1 MEVFPSIED
10 LRSWADRLEEVQE
23 RLAPS
28 FERAEPRQRAMAY
41 IRGLVG
47 ITERKNGWQLAEL
60 AGEATPDG
68 MQRLLN
74 TAHWDADQVR
84 DDLQQYILTH
94 LDDPEAVLVVDETGF
109 LKKGTKSV
117 GVAAQY
123 TGTVGKIA
131 NCQIGVFLAYAN
143 RYGAV
148 LLDRELYLH
157 ANWEKD
163 PERCQEA
170 DVPEE
175 RCITIPKPTL
185 AKQMLARAF
194 AHGVKAAWVTG
205 DTVYGGD
212 YKLRSWLEE
221 RLQPYVLAVPKNQR
235 IGLSH
240 RADEVVASWP
250 VEAWQRLSAGSGS
263 QGPRFYDWAWQRLD
277 YRWTEGG
284 WKQWLLARR
293 SLSDPTEIAYY
304 LVFAPETVSL
314 EQVVLAAG
322 SRWQVEEAFELAKQ
336 QVGLDEYEVR
346 HWQGW
351 YRHIT
356 LAMFALAFLTVVKV
370 AGQKRGPKFRS
381 TKPLS
386 SSL

>member
-23 RLAPS
+23 RLAPY

-41 IRGLVG
+41 LRGLLS

-74 TAHWDADQVR
+74 TAKWDADQVR

-94 LDDPEAVLVVDETGF
+94 LADPEAVLVVDETGF
-109 LKKGTKSV
+109 VKKGTKSV

-131 NCQIGVFLAYAN
+131 NCQIGVFLAYAT
-143 RYGAV
+143 RSGAV
-148 LLDRELYLH
+148 LLDRELFLH
-157 ANWEKD
+157 ADWEKD
-163 PERCQEA
+163 PKRCKEAEVPAERCK
-170 DVPEE
+170 
-175 RCITIPKPTL
+175 TIPKPTL
-185 AKQMLARAF
+185 AKQMLERAF
-194 AHGVKAAWVTG
+194 AHDVKAAWVTG

-221 RLQPYVLAVPKNQR
+221 RLQPYVLAVPMNQR
-235 IGLSH
+235 IGLTH
-240 RADEVVASWP
+240 RADEVVASW
-250 VEAWQRLSAGSGS
+250 EASRWLRLSAGEGS
-263 QGPRFYDWAWQRLD
+263 QGPRLYDWAWQELS
-277 YRWTEGG
+277 YRWTEPG

-304 LVFAPETVSL
+304 FVFAPESVTL
-314 EQVVLAAG
+314 EQVVRVAG
-322 SRWQVEEAFELAKQ
+322 SRWQVEEALELAKG

-356 LAMFALAFLTVVKV
+356 LALFALAFLTVVKV
-370 AGQKRGPKFRS
+370 AGQKRRPKFRS

-386 SSL
+386 SFP

>member
-1 MEVFPSIED
+1 
-10 LRSWADRLEEVQE
+10 
-23 RLAPS
+23 
-28 FERAEPRQRAMAY
+28 MAY
-41 IRGLVG
+41 IRGLVSV
-47 ITERKNGWQLAEL
+47 TERKNGWQLAEV

-84 DDLQQYILTH
+84 DDLQAYILTH
-94 LDDPEAVLVVDETGF
+94 LADPEAVLVVDETGF

-123 TGTVGKIA
+123 TGTAGKIA

-143 RYGAV
+143 RSGAV
-148 LLDRELYLH
+148 LMDRELYLH
-157 ANWEKD
+157 RDWEKD

-170 DVPEE
+170 DIPEE
-175 RCITIPKPTL
+175 RRTTVPKPTM
-185 AKQMLARAF
+185 AKEMLSRAF

-235 IGLSH
+235 IGLSR
-240 RADEVVASWP
+240 RAEEVVASWP
-250 VEAWQRLSAGSGS
+250 VERWQRLSAGEGS
-263 QGPRFYDWAWQRLD
+263 QGPRFYDWAWQSLD
-277 YRWTEGG
+277 FRWTQPG

-293 SLSDPTEIAYY
+293 SLSDPTKIAYY
-304 LVFAPETVSL
+304 FVFAPESVSL
-314 EQVVLAAG
+314 EQVVRAAG

-336 QVGLDEYEVR
+336 QVGLDDYEVR

-370 AGQKRGPKFRS
+370 TRQKRGLNFRS
-381 TKPLS
+381 KKPLNS
-386 SSL
+386 FL

>member
-41 IRGLVG
+41 LRGLLSS
-47 ITERKNGWQLAEL
+47 TERKNGWQLAEL

-74 TAHWDADQVR
+74 TAKWDADQVR

-94 LDDPEAVLVVDETGF
+94 LNDPEAVLVVDETGF
-109 LKKGTKSV
+109 VKKGTKSV

-143 RYGAV
+143 KYGAV

-157 ANWEKD
+157 ADWEKD
-163 PERCQEA
+163 PGRCQEA
-170 DVPEE
+170 EVPEE
-175 RCITIPKPTL
+175 RQRTIPKPTL
-185 AKQMLARAF
+185 AKEMLERAF

-212 YKLRSWLEE
+212 YKLRSGLEE

-235 IGLSH
+235 IGLTR
-240 RADEVVASWP
+240 RADEVVVSWQAS
-250 VEAWQRLSAGSGS
+250 AWQRLSAGEGS

-277 YRWTEGG
+277 FRLTELG

-304 LVFAPETVSL
+304 FVFAPESVTL
-314 EQVVLAAG
+314 QQVVRAAG

-336 QVGLDEYEVR
+336 QVGLDDYEVR

-370 AGQKRGPKFRS
+370 AGQKRGPNFRS
-381 TKPLS
+381 KKSLS
-386 SSL
+386 SFP

>member
-1 MEVFPSIED
+1 MYS
-10 LRSWADRLEEVQE
+10 
-23 RLAPS
+23 
-28 FERAEPRQRAMAY
+28 
-41 IRGLVG
+41 
-47 ITERKNGWQLAEL
+47 
-60 AGEATPDG
+60 
-68 MQRLLN
+68 
-74 TAHWDADQVR
+74 
-84 DDLQQYILTH
+84 
-94 LDDPEAVLVVDETGF
+94 
-109 LKKGTKSV
+109 
-117 GVAAQY
+117 
-123 TGTVGKIA
+123 GTVGKIA
-131 NCQIGVFLAYAN
+131 NSQIGVFLAYAN

-157 ANWEKD
+157 ADWEKD
-163 PERCQEA
+163 LERCKEA
-170 DVPEE
+170 EVPEE
-175 RCITIPKPTL
+175 RRKTIPKPTL
-185 AKQMLARAF
+185 AKEMLERAF

-221 RLQPYVLAVPKNQR
+221 RLQPYVLAVPMNQR
-235 IGLSH
+235 IGLTH
-240 RADEVVASWP
+240 RADAVVASWP
-250 VEAWQRLSAGSGS
+250 TEQWQRLSAGEGS
-263 QGPRFYDWAWQRLD
+263 QGPRYYDWAWQRLD
-277 YRWTEGG
+277 FRWTEAG

-304 LVFAPETVSL
+304 FVFAPETVSL
-314 EQVVLAAG
+314 EQVVRAAG

-386 SSL
+386 FFP

>member
-1 MEVFPSIED
+1 MEGFPSIED
-10 LRSWADRLEEVQE
+10 LRTWADRLEEVQE
-23 RLAPS
+23 CLAPS
-28 FERAEPRQRAMAY
+28 FERAEPRLRAMAY
-41 IRGLVG
+41 LRGLLSA
-47 ITERKNGWQLAEL
+47 TERKNGWQLAEV

-94 LDDPEAVLVVDETGF
+94 LADPEAVLVVDETGF

-123 TGTVGKIA
+123 TGTAGKIA

-157 ANWEKD
+157 ADWEKD
-163 PERCQEA
+163 PERCKEA
-170 DVPEE
+170 DIPEE
-175 RCITIPKPTL
+175 RRSTIPKPTL
-185 AKQMLARAF
+185 AKQMLQRAF
-194 AHGVKAAWVTG
+194 DHRIKAAWVTG
-205 DTVYGGD
+205 DTVYGGE

-250 VEAWQRLSAGSGS
+250 AEQWQCLSAGEGS
-263 QGPRFYDWAWQRLD
+263 QGPRFYDWAWQSLD
-277 YRWTEGG
+277 FRWTEPG

-293 SLSDPTEIAYY
+293 SLSDPTKIAYY
-304 LVFAPETVSL
+304 LVFAPETVNL
-314 EQVVLAAG
+314 EQVVRAAG

-336 QVGLDEYEVR
+336 QVGLDDYEVR
-346 HWQGW
+346 HWRGW

-356 LAMFALAFLTVVKV
+356 LVMFALAFLTVVKI
-370 AGQKRGPKFRS
+370 AGQKRGPKFRN

-386 SSL
+386 SFL

>member
-1 MEVFPSIED
+1 MEVFPSVED

-23 RLAPS
+23 RLALS
-28 FERAEPRQRAMAY
+28 FERAEPRHRVMAY
-41 IRGLVG
+41 LRGLLS

-74 TAHWDADQVR
+74 TAKWDADQVR
-84 DDLQQYILTH
+84 DDLQQYILRH
-94 LDDPEAVLVVDETGF
+94 LADPEAVLVVDETGF

-123 TGTVGKIA
+123 TGTAGKIA

-157 ANWEKD
+157 ADWEKD
-163 PERCQEA
+163 PQRCQEA
-170 DVPEE
+170 GVPKD
-175 RCITIPKPTL
+175 RRSTIPKPTL
-185 AKQMLARAF
+185 ARHMLERAF
-194 AHGVKAAWVTG
+194 AHGGKAAWVTG
-205 DTVYGGD
+205 DRVYGGD

-235 IGLSH
+235 IGLTH
-240 RADEVVASWP
+240 RADSVVASWP
-250 VEAWQRLSAGSGS
+250 AERWQRAAAGGGS
-263 QGPRFYDWAWQRLD
+263 QGPRFYDWAWQELSF
-277 YRWTEGG
+277 RWTELG

-304 LVFAPETVSL
+304 FVFAPEEVRL
-314 EQVVLAAG
+314 EQVVRAAG
-322 SRWQVEEAFELAKQ
+322 SRWQVEEAIELAKG
-336 QVGLDEYEVR
+336 QVGLDDYEVR

-370 AGQKRGPKFRS
+370 AGQKKGPNFRS
-381 TKPLS
+381 KRSLS
-386 SSL
+386 SFP

>member
-1 MEVFPSIED
+1 MEVFPSVEE
-10 LRSWADRLEEVQE
+10 LRTWANSLEEIQE
-23 RLAPS
+23 RLAPF
-28 FERAEPRQRAMAY
+28 FERAEPRQRVLAY

-47 ITERKNGWQLAEL
+47 QTERKNGWQLAEL
-60 AGEATPDG
+60 AGERTPDG

-94 LDDPEAVLVVDETGF
+94 LADPEAVLVVDETGF
-109 LKKGTKSV
+109 LKKGIKSV

-123 TGTVGKIA
+123 SGTVGKIA
-131 NCQIGVFLAYAN
+131 NCQIGVLLAYAN

-157 ANWEKD
+157 ADWEKD
-163 PERCQEA
+163 PKRCQEA
-170 DVPEE
+170 GVPEE
-175 RCITIPKPTL
+175 RRTTIPKPTL
-185 AKQMLARAF
+185 AKQMLSRAF

-221 RLQPYVLAVPKNQR
+221 RLQPYVLAVPMNQR
-235 IGLSH
+235 LGLTH
-240 RADEVVASWP
+240 RADSVVASWP
-250 VEAWQRLSAGSGS
+250 AEQWQRLSAGEGS
-263 QGPRFYDWAWQRLD
+263 QGPRFYDWAWQELS
-277 YRWTEGG
+277 YRWTEPG

-293 SLSDPTEIAYY
+293 SLSDSTQIAYY
-304 LVFAPETVSL
+304 FVFAPETVGL
-314 EQVVLAAG
+314 EQVVRAAG
-322 SRWQVEEAFELAKQ
+322 SRWQVEEAIELAKQ

-346 HWQGW
+346 QWQGW
-351 YRHIT
+351 YRHLT

-370 AGQKRGPKFRS
+370 QAGKKGGS
-381 TKPLS
+381 TSKQPVSFFL
-386 SSL
+386 

>member
-1 MEVFPSIED
+1 MVVFPSIED
-10 LRSWADRLEEVQE
+10 LRTWADRLEEVQE
-23 RLAPS
+23 RLAPY
-28 FERAEPRQRAMAY
+28 FERSEPRQRAMAY

-94 LDDPEAVLVVDETGF
+94 LADPEAVLVVDETGF
-109 LKKGTKSV
+109 LKKGKKSV

-123 TGTVGKIA
+123 TGTAGKIA
-131 NCQIGVFLAYAN
+131 NSQIGVFLAYAN

-157 ANWEKD
+157 ADWEKD

-170 DVPEE
+170 GVPKE
-175 RCITIPKPTL
+175 RRTTIKKPTL
-185 AKQMLARAF
+185 AKHMLERAF

-235 IGLSH
+235 IGLTH
-240 RADEVVASWP
+240 RVDEVVASWP
-250 VEAWQRLSAGSGS
+250 AEWWQRLSAGEGS
-263 QGPRFYDWAWQRLD
+263 QGPRLYDWAWQSLD
-277 YRWTEGG
+277 FRWTEPG

-304 LVFAPETVSL
+304 FVFAPESVSL
-314 EQVVLAAG
+314 EQVVRAAG

-370 AGQKRGPKFRS
+370 AGQKRGPNFRS
-381 TKPLS
+381 KKSLS
-386 SSL
+386 FFP

>member
-10 LRSWADRLEEVQE
+10 LRTWADRLEEVQD
-23 RLAPS
+23 RLAPY
-28 FERAEPRQRAMAY
+28 FERSEPRQRAMAY
-41 IRGLVG
+41 MRGLVSS
-47 ITERKNGWQLAEL
+47 TERKNGWQLAEL

-74 TAHWDADQVR
+74 TSHWDADQVR

-94 LDDPEAVLVVDETGF
+94 LADPEAVLVVDETGF
-109 LKKGTKSV
+109 LKKGKKSV

-123 TGTVGKIA
+123 TGTAGKIA
-131 NCQIGVFLAYAN
+131 TSQIGVFLAYAN

-157 ANWEKD
+157 ADWEKD

-170 DVPEE
+170 GVPQE
-175 RCITIPKPTL
+175 RCTTIPKPIL

-235 IGLSH
+235 IGLTH
-240 RADEVVASWP
+240 RADEVVTSWP
-250 VEAWQRLSAGSGS
+250 AQGWQRLSAGEGS
-263 QGPRFYDWAWQRLD
+263 QGPRLYDWAWQSLD
-277 YRWTEGG
+277 FRWTEPG

-304 LVFAPETVSL
+304 FVFAPESVTL
-314 EQVVLAAG
+314 EQVVRAAG

-370 AGQKRGPKFRS
+370 AGQKRGPTFRS
-381 TKPLS
+381 KRSLS

>member
-1 MEVFPSIED
+1 MEGFSSIED
-10 LRSWADRLEEVQE
+10 LRTWADHLEEVQVC
-23 RLAPS
+23 LAPS

-41 IRGLVG
+41 VRGLMSV
-47 ITERKNGWQLAEL
+47 TERKNGWQLAEV

-84 DDLQQYILTH
+84 DDLQDYILTH
-94 LDDPEAVLVVDETGF
+94 LADPEAVLVVDETGF

-123 TGTVGKIA
+123 TGTAGKIA
-131 NCQIGVFLAYAN
+131 TCQIGVFLAYAN
-143 RYGAV
+143 RHGPV
-148 LLDRELYLH
+148 LIDRELYLH
-157 ANWEKD
+157 QDWEKD

-170 DVPEE
+170 AVPEE
-175 RCITIPKPTL
+175 RRSTVPKPTL
-185 AKQMLARAF
+185 AKHMLERTF
-194 AHGVKAAWVTG
+194 AHGVKAAWVAG

-235 IGLSH
+235 IGLSL
-240 RADEVVASWP
+240 RADEVMANWP
-250 VEAWQRLSAGSGS
+250 VEKWQHLSAGEGS
-263 QGPRFYDWAWQRLD
+263 QGPRFYDWAWQSLD
-277 YRWTEGG
+277 FRWTEPG

-304 LVFAPETVSL
+304 LVFAPEPVSL

-336 QVGLDEYEVR
+336 QVGLDDYEVR
-346 HWQGW
+346 HWQSW

-356 LAMFALAFLTVVKV
+356 LSMFALAFLTVVKV

-381 TKPLS
+381 KKLQNSFP
-386 SSL
+386 